1 VSYQGLILDFGGVV
15 TTDMFAELSAFCIR
29 EGLDPGAFARVLND
43 DREGRNAFEDVES
56 AKISQREFEATIGRR
71 LGVDDRGLLARALGG
86 LRPRP
91 EVLSLIQRAREAGIR
106 VGLLSNSWGDGQ
118 YDLYAGYDL
127 DGIFDAVVI
136 SGDTGT
142 RKPDAAIYLI
152 ATDELGVSPRECVF
166 ADDTAANLPVA
177 EELGMATVHFTDAAK
192 GIREIS
198 RLLGLSLRAAGDK
211 PPPGPISGSSGHK
224 ITARAAAARIAV
236 PSSVARVSAASYSGQ
251 DATKVTGPSGGS
263 GCTQKLPSHRR
274 ALPPLLPCSK
284 TRRPGSSSLSG
295 GQ

>member
-1 VSYQGLILDFGGVV
+1 MSYQGLILDFGGVV
-15 TTDMFAELSAFCIR
+15 TTDLFAELSAFCIR

-43 DREGRNAFEDVES
+43 DREGRDAFEDVES
-56 AKISQREFEATIGRR
+56 AKISQREFEATIGRL

-166 ADDTAANLPVA
+166 ADDIAANLPVA

-211 PPPGPISGSSGHK
+211 RQK
-224 ITARAAAARIAV
+224 CLFLVNAV
-236 PSSVARVSAASYSGQ
+236 H
-251 DATKVTGPSGGS
+251 ATPV
-263 GCTQKLPSHRR
+263 LPDHRR
-274 ALPPLLPCSK
+274 ARITATLRSRVAPCAGARSWPIQAS
-284 TRRPGSSSLSG
+284 R
-295 GQ
+295 